1 VNTIPASWDAQPPT
15 GATRTPPMIV
25 AIDGPS
31 GVGKSTVA
39 KLIAARLGYAY
50 LDSGALYRAVAWKAL
65 STGTDPA
72 ASDAIRRLCA
82 TTTLKVSSTVGGG
95 MVVEVDG
102 QVLQDELRTPEVSRA
117 ASQVAALPDVRAW
130 LLPVQQNFGR
140 QAGVRGIV
148 AEGRDMGTRVF
159 PQAPVKFFLE
169 AAPAERA
176 RRRHAEFVGAGQAAD
191 LAETQR
197 ELEVRDGRDRTR
209 ESAPLTAAPDA
220 VIIDTS
226 RLTIEEVVERML
238 RMIERKAAALR

>member
-1 VNTIPASWDAQPPT
+1 
-15 GATRTPPMIV
+15 MIV

-65 STGTDPA
+65 TTGTDPV
-72 ASDAIRRLCA
+72 ASDAIRGLCA
-82 TTTLKVSSTVGGG
+82 RTTLTVSSTVGGG

-102 QVLQDELRTPEVSRA
+102 QALRDELRTPEVSRA

-169 AAPAERA
+169 ASPAERA
-176 RRRHAEFVGAGQAAD
+176 RRRHEEFVGAGRAAD

-197 ELEVRDGRDRTR
+197 ELEARDGRDRTR
-209 ESAPLTAAPDA
+209 ESAPLAAAPDA
-220 VIIDTS
+220 VIIDTG

-238 RMIERKAAALR
+238 RMIERRAAALR